1 MNYRHA
7 YHAGNFADVVKHLA
21 LVTALLH
28 LRKKE
33 TPFFVM
39 DSHAGRG
46 RYDLAAGEAQKTGEA
61 QNGIARL
68 DGVHGA
74 EALEKYLELARGA
87 DHYPGS
93 PLIAAMLLRPQDRL
107 VACEKHPEDS
117 AALKIALAPFARA
130 RVEAG
135 DGYAALARLL
145 PPPERRGLVLLDPPF
160 EAPDECEIAA
170 RAARDAYRRFATG
183 IYLLWYPVKSAAQAR
198 AFCGEVLTCGAAR
211 ALAVEASITAPE
223 GKLARAGL
231 LVLNPPFGFAAQMRQ
246 GLDLIGPRLTG
257 FHASLYWLAGAP
269 D

>member
-1 MNYRHA
+1 MPEISRMSLSMSRWSR
-7 YHAGNFADVVKHLA
+7 FSC
-21 LVTALLH
+21 TC
-28 LRKKE
+28 KKKD
-33 TPFFVM
+33 TPFAVI

-46 RYDLAAGEAQKTGEA
+46 LYDLSSDEAQRTGEA
-61 QNGIARL
+61 ENGIGKL
-68 DGVHGA
+68 HGLKGP
-74 EALEKYLELARGA
+74 EVLERYLSMVEESGA
-87 DHYPGS
+87 GTYPGS
-93 PLIAAMLLRPQDRL
+93 PLIAARMLRPQDRL
-107 VACEKHPEDS
+107 TAIEKHPEE
-117 AALKIALAPFARA
+117 AALLKEILSPFRKARA
-130 RVEAG
+130 EEG
-135 DGYAALARLL
+135 DGYARLIAQL
-145 PPPERRGLVLLDPPF
+145 PPPERRGLVLIDPPF
-160 EAPDECEIAA
+160 EAPDEFEIAA